1 MNYVFTIPAQIEY
14 REAAEWYAARSLF
27 AGSNFIQEVEA
38 AIAAIRCD
46 PARYQPVSG
55 GFRVFR
61 LKRFPFKI
69 FFSHSDS
76 LITIYGVVHNRRR
89 PDSWRD
95 R

>member
-1 MNYVFTIPAQIEY
+1 MNYALTVPAQIEY
-14 REAAEWYAARSLF
+14 REAAEWYQRRSLF

-38 AIAAIRCD
+38 AITAICND
-46 PARYQPVSG
+46 PARYQPVNG

-69 FFSHSDS
+69 FYSHTDS
-76 LITIYGVVHNRRR
+76 LITIYGIVHNRRR